1 MYLRVFLPKQGQG
14 FNPPAVHLYP
24 NIGRVPAGFQ
34 SRSLVKWAI
43 KLRSNAQGFQ
53 WIAHKLKAIGQNIKA
68 NGKKAL
74 RIIDY
79 IIDYKERH
87 GQLSSKDQSAL
98 LSS

>member
-1 MYLRVFLPKQGQG
+1 MLKGFSGLPT
-14 FNPPAVHLYP
+14 
-24 NIGRVPAGFQ
+24 
-34 SRSLVKWAI
+34 
-43 KLRSNAQGFQ
+43 
-53 WIAHKLKAIGQNIKA
+53 KAIGQNIKA